1 MKIPWKSQY
10 HSSSKYINM
19 VLFSGFNSSRDTVP
33 RSHDSQLGPATV
45 IAAMARCTKTWQMVK
60 TWYRS
65 YGHPM
70 VRIISNTISNILYIM
85 YYILYIIYCIL
96 YIIYCISYII
106 YYILHI
112 IYYIYHISYIKY
124 IIINILFLYKKIIYN
139 ILYLAYYILYI
150 FYFIF

>member
-70 VRIISNTISNILYIM
+70 VRIISNTISNILIYYILYIM

-106 YYILHI
+106 YYIL
-112 IYYIYHISYIKY
+112 YIT
-124 IIINILFLYKKIIYN
+124 
-139 ILYLAYYILYI
+139 YYILYI
-150 FYFIF
+150 SYIIYQIYYIKY

>member
-70 VRIISNTISNILYIM
+70 VRIISNTISNILYIIYYILCII
-85 YYILYIIYCIL
+85 YYILYIVYYIL
-96 YIIYCISYII
+96 YIVYHILYII

-124 IIINILFLYKKIIYN
+124 IILNIK
-139 ILYLAYYILYI
+139 YYILI
-150 FYFIF
+150 WQNNI